1 MRVIEGV
8 QSGVTADGKVQIRIE
23 DDRRVQVGISTN
35 EGVKEGVIVVGQV
48 TDREVGAALKNI
60 AIPITPWRAENAKV

>member
-1 MRVIEGV
+1 M
-8 QSGVTADGKVQIRIE
+8 
-23 DDRRVQVGISTN
+23 
-35 EGVKEGVIVVGQV
+35 GQV